1 MKYKDSQKYF
11 TLKEFGEK
19 NIEWLANLFF
29 KDVVVAE
36 KYEFKDDRSMMG
48 VSANIDYIPFIKEK
62 DEVKINF
69 WSDPQ

>member
-1 MKYKDSQKYF
+1 M
-11 TLKEFGEK
+11 
-19 NIEWLANLFF
+19 ANLFF